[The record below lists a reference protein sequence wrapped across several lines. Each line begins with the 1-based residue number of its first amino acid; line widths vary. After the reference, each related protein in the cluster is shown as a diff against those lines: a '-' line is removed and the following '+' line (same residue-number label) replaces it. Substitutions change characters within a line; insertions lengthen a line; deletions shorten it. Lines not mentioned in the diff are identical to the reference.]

1 MGAKGIAPGQGGIGG
16 LPADLAGDRAG
27 DLTSDA
33 FLGGRLTIWQ
43 PRHGYRA
50 AMDPVLL
57 AAAVPA
63 RAGDRVLDLGCGAG
77 VAGLCLAAR
86 VPGVVLSGLEV
97 QPFYAGLARRNA
109 ALNGVAMRLIEGDLT
124 MMPATLRAEVFD
136 HVLANPP
143 FYPAGGGSPAADPG
157 RERALREAVPLADW
171 AGAALRRLRSGG
183 WLTLI
188 VAAARLPDL
197 LVALPSGAG
206 SVTVLPVA
214 PRIGRPAH
222 RVILRARKGGR
233 GGFHLLAPFVL
244 HEGTAHAADG
254 DSHAAA
260 AKAILRDGAAL
271 DLGSG

>member
-1 MGAKGIAPGQGGIGG
+1 MGAKATLPEQETIGG
-16 LPADLAGDRAG
+16 GFTDSAADLTA
-27 DLTSDA
+27 DA

-86 VPGVVLSGLEV
+86 VPGIVLSGLEV
-97 QPFYAGLARRNA
+97 QPFYADLARRNA
-109 ALNGVAMRLIEGDLT
+109 ARNGIAMRLIEGDLAA
-124 MMPATLRAEVFD
+124 MPAALRPEAFD
-136 HVLANPP
+136 NVLANPP

-157 RERALREAVPLADW
+157 RERALREATPLAAW
-171 AGAALRRLRSGG
+171 TGAALRRLRPGG
-183 WLTLI
+183 WLTLL

-197 LVALPSGAG
+197 LAALPAGAG

-214 PRIGRPAH
+214 PRSGQPAH

-233 GGFHLLAPFVL
+233 GGFRLLAPFVL
-244 HEGTAHAADG
+244 HAGSVHVADG
-254 DSHAAA
+254 DGHSAAA
-260 AKAILRDGAAL
+260 RAVLRDGAAL
-271 DLGSG
+271 VF